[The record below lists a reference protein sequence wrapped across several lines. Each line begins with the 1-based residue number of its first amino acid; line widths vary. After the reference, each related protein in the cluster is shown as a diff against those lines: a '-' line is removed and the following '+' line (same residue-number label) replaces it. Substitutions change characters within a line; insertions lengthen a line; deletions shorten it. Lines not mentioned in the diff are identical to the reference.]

1 MRAMLDNLRQLAFA
15 PFWLKRA
22 LGVRKWGKRGF
33 EAPSPHWIKKNFLA
47 QQALAAPWIE
57 TGTYKGDTTL
67 WLAKR
72 FPAVVSLEPDEELF
86 KKASIRLGK
95 QKNIS
100 LLNETS
106 EAGLAR
112 AIDLL
117 DTDTVNFWLDGHYS
131 SGPTFAG
138 TQDTPIHAEL
148 HTISG
153 YLNSNRLTN
162 VAVFIDDV
170 RLFVTQHRERPGD
183 NNREGYPSLYSLCSW
198 AENQGLVW
206 TIEHDILVARSRAE

>member
-1 MRAMLDNLRQLAFA
+1 MRNPLRSLSQLVFA
-15 PFWLKRA
+15 PFWLKRSMS
-22 LGVRKWGKRGF
+22 VREWGKRGF
-33 EAPSPHWIKKNFLA
+33 EAPSPYWMKRGFLS

-72 FPAVVSLEPDEELF
+72 FPSVVSLEPDKELF
-86 KKASIRLGK
+86 KNARTRLGK

-100 LLNETS
+100 LLNEKS
-106 EAGLAR
+106 EEGLAR

-117 DTDTVNFWLDGHYS
+117 DSDTVNFWLDGHFS
-131 SGPTFAG
+131 SGPTFQG
-138 TQDTPIHAEL
+138 SQDTPIHAEL
-148 HTISG
+148 HTISE
-153 YLNSNRLTN
+153 YLNSKRLKK

-198 AENQGLVW
+198 AENQGLLW
-206 TIEHDILVARSRAE
+206 TIEHDILVARSPAE